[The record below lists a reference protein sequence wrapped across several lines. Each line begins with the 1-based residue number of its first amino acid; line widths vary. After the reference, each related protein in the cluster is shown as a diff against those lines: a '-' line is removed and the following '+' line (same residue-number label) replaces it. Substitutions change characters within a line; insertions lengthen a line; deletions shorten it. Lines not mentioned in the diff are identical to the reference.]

1 MHGASTSGVE
11 VSHVSKHGFWL
22 LLKDEELL
30 VSFAEFPWFKD
41 VSIEQLSKVE
51 LPSENH
57 LYWPQL
63 DIDICV
69 DSIRN
74 PKAFPLISKVSSK
87 TKNKT

>member
-11 VSHVSKHGFWL
+11 VTHVSQHGFWL

-30 VSFAEFPWFKD
+30 VPFSEFPWFKD
-41 VSIEQLSKVE
+41 VTIDQLSKVE

-74 PKAFPLISKVSSK
+74 PKAFPLISKYKKANS
-87 TKNKT
+87 

>member
-11 VSHVSKHGFWL
+11 VTHVSQHGFWI

-30 VSFAEFPWFKD
+30 VPFSEFPWFKD
-41 VSIEQLSKVE
+41 VTIDQLSKVE

-74 PKAFPLISKVSSK
+74 PKAFPLISKYKKKANS
-87 TKNKT
+87 

>member
-11 VSHVSKHGFWL
+11 ISHVSQHGFWL

-30 VSFAEFPWFKD
+30 VSFAEFPWFKE

-51 LPSENH
+51 LPSDNH

>member
-11 VSHVSKHGFWL
+11 VTHVSQHGFWL

-30 VSFAEFPWFKD
+30 VPFSEFPWFKEVTID
-41 VSIEQLSKVE
+41 QLSKVE

-74 PKAFPLISKVSSK
+74 PKAFPLISKYKKRANS
-87 TKNKT
+87 

>member
-11 VSHVSKHGFWL
+11 VTHVSQHGFWL

-30 VSFAEFPWFKD
+30 VPFSEFPWFKGITID
-41 VSIEQLSKVE
+41 QLSKVE

-74 PKAFPLISKVSSK
+74 PKAFPLISKYKKRANS
-87 TKNKT
+87 

>member
-1 MHGASTSGVE
+1 MHGVSTSGVE

-30 VSFAEFPWFKD
+30 VSFAEFPWFKE

-51 LPSENH
+51 LPSDNH

>member
-1 MHGASTSGVE
+1 MHGARTSGVK
-11 VSHVSKHGFWL
+11 VTHVSQHGFRL
-22 LLKDEELL
+22 ILNDEELL
-30 VSFAEFPWFKD
+30 VPFTEFPWYKD

-51 LPSENH
+51 SPTNNH

-74 PKAFPLISKVSSK
+74 PKAFPLISKEK
-87 TKNKT
+87 TKS

>member
-1 MHGASTSGVE
+1 MLGASTSGVE
-11 VSHVSKHGFWL
+11 VTHVSQHGFWL

-30 VSFAEFPWFKD
+30 VPFSEFPWFKD
-41 VSIEQLSKVE
+41 ATIDQLSKVE

-74 PKAFPLISKVSSK
+74 PKAFPLIFKGKAQS
-87 TKNKT
+87 

>member
-1 MHGASTSGVE
+1 MLGASTSGVE
-11 VSHVSKHGFWL
+11 VTHVSQHGFWL

-30 VSFAEFPWFKD
+30 VSFSDFPWFKD
-41 VSIEQLSKVE
+41 VTIDQLSKVE

-74 PKAFPLISKVSSK
+74 PKAFPLISKGKAQS
-87 TKNKT
+87 